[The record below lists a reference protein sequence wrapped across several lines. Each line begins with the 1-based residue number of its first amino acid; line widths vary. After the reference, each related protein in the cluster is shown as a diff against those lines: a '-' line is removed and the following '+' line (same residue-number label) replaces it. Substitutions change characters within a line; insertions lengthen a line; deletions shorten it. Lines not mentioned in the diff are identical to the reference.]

1 MTLKLEKADF
11 DAVADAIGKAEER
24 TSVEF
29 FAVLTKRSD
38 DYQFVAGFFMA
49 LGLFVGGLLYVV
61 IARLY
66 WLDVSL
72 LTFSGI
78 ELALFVVANMI
89 FRLKPGLAILLVP
102 KAIRFR
108 RAHAN
113 AVQQFL
119 AHGISDTSA
128 RNGVLVFV
136 SMDEHYA
143 EILADRGVIAKTE
156 QSFWDEAVAKL
167 IAHAKSGEITLGYT
181 QSIELLAIQLTPIFP
196 AFEKKQAGL
205 DDRLVVL
212 STN

>member
-11 DAVADAIGKAEER
+11 DAVADAIGEAEKQ

-38 DYQFVAGFFMA
+38 DYQFVAGFFTA

-128 RNGVLVFV
+128 RNGVLIFV

-167 IAHAKSGEITLGYT
+167 IAHAKSGEITMGYT
-181 QSIELLAIQLTPIFP
+181 QSIELLAIQLAPIFP
-196 AFEKKQAGL
+196 ASEKKHAGL